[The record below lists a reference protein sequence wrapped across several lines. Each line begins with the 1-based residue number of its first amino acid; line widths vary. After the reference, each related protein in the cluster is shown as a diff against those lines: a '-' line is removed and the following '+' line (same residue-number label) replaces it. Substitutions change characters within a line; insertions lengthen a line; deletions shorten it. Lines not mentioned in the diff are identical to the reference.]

1 VDLRV
6 DDQHGVPSW
15 VLPSLSEILTVFK
28 PVLGSPATPGPHETG
43 ERSQP
48 VKIIDVT
55 VKRYSASRQPR
66 TDPGGIQIVEVHT
79 DNGVTGVGFVNA
91 PSASSDLVATLIRRN
106 LKSVIAGENPLLTDD
121 LWRRMHEQAVP
132 RRGGEGI
139 VRTAIA
145 AVDFALWDIK
155 GKLLGAPV
163 SALLGG
169 RRSRVATYANCAHH
183 LPPDKLAEKAAQYVK
198 QGHTAL
204 KIRGSAS
211 FVSLREATE
220 RVKHVREAT
229 GPDVKLM
236 VDVNGTWDVDT
247 AIQQL
252 KRWERYDVYWLEE
265 PVPPDDIP
273 GYVRIRQR
281 AGRTYIVGGE
291 QHVGVLEFR
300 QLIEQQ
306 AVDIVQPN
314 AAITGGITD
323 WLRIHALATL
333 ASVPVSPW
341 DLQMV
346 HIHLAAG
353 LPNVKWIEY
362 FMPDNPLLEFQS
374 RLFKGP
380 VLRETTTEEGVFL
393 LPPDAPGLGLELD
406 EPTAA
411 AALVPE

>member
-1 VDLRV
+1 M
-6 DDQHGVPSW
+6 
-15 VLPSLSEILTVFK
+15 
-28 PVLGSPATPGPHETG
+28 
-43 ERSQP
+43 
-48 VKIIDVT
+48 KITDVT
-55 VKRYSASRQPR
+55 VKRYSASREAR
-66 TDPGGIQIVEVHT
+66 ADAAGIQIVKVHT
-79 DNGVTGVGFVNA
+79 DAGVSGTGFVSMA
-91 PSASSDLVATLIRRN
+91 SGGSATSDIVAMLIRRT
-106 LKSVIAGENPLLTDD
+106 LKSAILGQDPLLIDA
-121 LWRRMHEQAVP
+121 LWRRMYEAVP
-132 RRGGEGI
+132 RRGGDGI
-139 VRTAIA
+139 VRFCIA
-145 AVDFALWDIK
+145 AIDFALWDLK
-155 GKLLGAPV
+155 AKQLDAPV

-169 RRSRVATYANCAHH
+169 ARARVATYANCAHH
-183 LPPDKLAEKAAQYVK
+183 LPPEKLAAKAAEYVK

-204 KIRGSAS
+204 KIRGSATY
-211 FVSLREATE
+211 VSLDEATE
-220 RVKHVREAT
+220 RVKHVRAAI

-291 QHVGVLEFR
+291 QHVGVTEFR
-300 QLIEQQ
+300 QLIEHG

-341 DLQMV
+341 NLQSV

-380 VLRETTTEEGVFL
+380 VLREERTAEGVFL
-393 LPPDAPGLGLELD
+393 IPPDGPGLGLVLD
-406 EPTAA
+406 DAVA
-411 AALVPE
+411 DAALVAE

>member
-1 VDLRV
+1 
-6 DDQHGVPSW
+6 
-15 VLPSLSEILTVFK
+15 
-28 PVLGSPATPGPHETG
+28 
-43 ERSQP
+43 
-48 VKIIDVT
+48 VKITDVT
-55 VKRYSASRQPR
+55 VKRYSASRDPR
-66 TDPGGIQIVEVHT
+66 SDPGGIQIVEVHT
-79 DNGVTGVGFVNA
+79 DGGVTGMGFVSA
-91 PSASSDLVATLIRRN
+91 GSASSDIVATLIRRN
-106 LKSVIAGENPLLTDD
+106 LKAVVAGQDPLLTGD
-121 LWRRMHEQAVP
+121 LWQRMHEQAIP
-132 RRGGEGI
+132 RRGGEGV
-139 VRTAIA
+139 VRTAMA

-155 GKLLGAPV
+155 GKLLNAPV

-169 RRSRVATYANCAHH
+169 RRARVPTYANCAHH
-183 LPPDKLAEKAAQYVK
+183 LPPEKLAEKAAAYVK

-204 KIRGSAS
+204 KIRGSAT
-211 FVSLREATE
+211 FVSLAEATE
-220 RVKHVREAT
+220 RVKHVREAV

-252 KRWERYDVYWLEE
+252 KRWERHDVYWLEE

-291 QHVGVLEFR
+291 QHVGVAEFR
-300 QLIEQQ
+300 QLIGEG

-341 DLQMV
+341 NLQMV

-362 FMPDNPLLEFQS
+362 FMADNPLLEFQS

-380 VLRETTTEEGVFL
+380 VLREEATEDGIVL
-393 LPPDAPGLGLELD
+393 LPPDTPGLGLELD
-406 EPTAA
+406 DAVAA

>member
-1 VDLRV
+1 
-6 DDQHGVPSW
+6 
-15 VLPSLSEILTVFK
+15 
-28 PVLGSPATPGPHETG
+28 
-43 ERSQP
+43 
-48 VKIIDVT
+48 VKITDVT

-79 DNGVTGVGFVNA
+79 DAGVTGRGFV
-91 PSASSDLVATLIRRN
+91 SAASATSDIVATLLRRN
-106 LKSVIAGENPLLTDD
+106 LKTAVVGENPLLTED
-121 LWRRMHEQAVP
+121 LWRRMYEAVP
-132 RRGGEGI
+132 RRGGDGI
-139 VRTAIA
+139 VRTCIA

-155 GKLLGAPV
+155 GKRLNAPV
-163 SALLGG
+163 SALFGG
-169 RRSRVATYANCAHH
+169 RRARIATYANCAHH
-183 LPPDKLAEKAAQYVK
+183 LPPEELAAKAAEYVK
-198 QGHTAL
+198 RGHTAL
-204 KIRGSAS
+204 KIRGSATY
-211 FVSLREATE
+211 VSLREATE
-220 RVKHVREAT
+220 RVRHVRAAI

-252 KRWERYDVYWLEE
+252 KRWEPYDVYWLEE

-273 GYVRIRQR
+273 GYVRVRRR
-281 AGRTYIVGGE
+281 AGRTYIAGGE
-291 QHVGVLEFR
+291 QHVGVPEFR
-300 QLIEQQ
+300 QLIEQG

-341 DLQMV
+341 NLQMV

-362 FMPDNPLLEFQS
+362 FMADNPLLEFQS

-380 VLRETTTEEGVFL
+380 VLREEATEGGIFL
-393 LPPDAPGLGLELD
+393 VPPDAPGLGLELD
-406 EPTAA
+406 EAVATAS
-411 AALVPE
+411 LVPEP

>member
-1 VDLRV
+1 VR
-6 DDQHGVPSW
+6 
-15 VLPSLSEILTVFK
+15 IT
-28 PVLGSPATPGPHETG
+28 
-43 ERSQP
+43 
-48 VKIIDVT
+48 DVT
-55 VKRYSASRQPR
+55 VKRYRASREPR
-66 TDPGGIQIVEVHT
+66 AYGGDIQIAEIHT
-79 DNGVTGVGFVNA
+79 DVGVTGMGFVSA
-91 PSASSDLVATLIRRN
+91 GGASSDIVATLIRRN
-106 LKSVIAGENPLLTDD
+106 LKAVVVGQNPLLTDD

-139 VRTAIA
+139 VRACMA

-155 GKLLGAPV
+155 GKLLNAPV

-169 RRSRVATYANCAHH
+169 SRGRVATYANCAHG
-183 LPPDKLAEKAAQYVK
+183 LPPDQLAAKAAGYVK

-204 KIRGSAS
+204 KIRGS
-211 FVSLREATE
+211 FVSVHEATE
-220 RVKHVREAT
+220 RVKHVREAI
-229 GPDVKLM
+229 GPDVRLM

-273 GYVRIRQR
+273 GYVRVRQR
-281 AGRTYIVGGE
+281 AGRTYIAGGE

-300 QLIEQQ
+300 QLIEQG

-341 DLQMV
+341 NLQMV

-362 FMPDNPLLEFQS
+362 FMADNPLLEFQS

-380 VLRETTTEEGVFL
+380 VLREEATEDGIFL
-393 LPPDAPGLGLELD
+393 VPPDVPGLGLELD
-406 EPTAA
+406 EAVAA
-411 AALVPE
+411 ASLVPE

>member
-1 VDLRV
+1 
-6 DDQHGVPSW
+6 
-15 VLPSLSEILTVFK
+15 
-28 PVLGSPATPGPHETG
+28 
-43 ERSQP
+43 
-48 VKIIDVT
+48 VKITDVT
-55 VKRYSASRQPR
+55 VKRYSASR
-66 TDPGGIQIVEVHT
+66 DPGAYAGDIQVVEVHT
-79 DNGVTGVGFVNA
+79 DAGVSGRGFVSGA
-91 PSASSDLVATLIRRN
+91 RATSDIAATLVRRI
-106 LKSVIAGENPLLTDD
+106 LKAAVVGEDPLLTDD
-121 LWRRMHEQAVP
+121 LWRRMHEAVP

-139 VRTAIA
+139 VRTCMA
-145 AVDFALWDIK
+145 AVDFALWDLK
-155 GKLLGAPV
+155 GKRLNAPV

-169 RRSRVATYANCAHH
+169 QCARVATYANCAHH
-183 LPPDKLAEKAAQYVK
+183 LPPEQLAAKAAEYVK
-198 QGHTAL
+198 RGHTAL
-204 KIRGSAS
+204 KIRGSATY
-211 FVSLREATE
+211 VSPSEATE
-220 RVKHVREAT
+220 RVKHVREAI

-281 AGRTYIVGGE
+281 AGRTYIAGGE
-291 QHVGVLEFR
+291 QHVGVPEFR
-300 QLIEQQ
+300 QLIEQG
-306 AVDIVQPN
+306 AVDVVQPN

-341 DLQMV
+341 NLQMV

-362 FMPDNPLLEFQS
+362 FMADNPLLEFQS

-380 VLRETTTEEGVFL
+380 VLREEATQEGIFL
-393 LPPDAPGLGLELD
+393 VPPEAPGLGLELD
-406 EPTAA
+406 EAVAA
-411 AALVPE
+411 ASLVPE